1 MSPLNKDKRWEGRPW
16 AARLIKFI
24 AFAGPLIISVLATI
38 WISRQLPPPESF
50 GAAVGA
56 WILLGIIATIIVQVL
71 DRLARKLLP
80 FAALLQLSLAFPGSV
95 PSRYKV
101 ARGRG
106 GSRELQAEVDQAR
119 EHGLSSDRTDAAVT
133 VLRLVAAL
141 STHDKATR
149 GHAERVRVFVDMI
162 AEEMDI
168 TGDDVDRLRWAALL
182 HDVGKIAVHPDV
194 LNDPGRPSEE
204 AWELLRSHPLEGA
217 RITAPLRPW
226 LGHWALAIEQ
236 HHERYDGGGYP
247 YGLAGEELSL
257 GARVVTVADAYDV
270 MTAARAYK
278 QPMPA
283 HEAREELARQQ
294 GPSSTPRSCGPSS
307 PSRSTACRQ
316 RLEGATE
323 GRGDDP
329 AERAD
334 RPPQA
339 VERDGEEGPHDLGVE
354 LGPC

>member
-80 FAALLQLSLAFPGSV
+80 LAALLQLSLAFPGSV

-168 TGDDVDRLRWAALL
+168 IEVAEPLRALEAAVARDPDSKEATAALDAAL
-182 HDVGKIAVHPDV
+182 KKLVEVTKAKI
-194 LNDPGRPSEE
+194 E
-204 AWELLRSHPLEGA
+204 
-217 RITAPLRPW
+217 
-226 LGHWALAIEQ
+226 
-236 HHERYDGGGYP
+236 
-247 YGLAGEELSL
+247 
-257 GARVVTVADAYDV
+257 
-270 MTAARAYK
+270 
-278 QPMPA
+278 
-283 HEAREELARQQ
+283 
-294 GPSSTPRSCGPSS
+294 
-307 PSRSTACRQ
+307 
-316 RLEGATE
+316 
-323 GRGDDP
+323 
-329 AERAD
+329 ERA
-334 RPPQA
+334 A
-339 VERDGEEGPHDLGVE
+339 KADLKALLKE
-354 LGPC
+354 CEATI